1 MASLSAL
8 AETIIDLARS
18 EAKRSSNEKV
28 GHLHLLAAVRRWQEE
43 QFDTKFPGLSSRLK
57 TALSA
62 TAGNALKVDG
72 FEDNVFEQIEQVRN
86 SEDLWQ
92 LANTLSEKVPSDAPN
107 TDQLHNPS
115 PNTEGVDTS
124 IKSSVNDP
132 LPFSITP
139 GLIERVATA
148 LSQSTESVQADM
160 LGAAYAVAV
169 HLLGSPLPD
178 LSAKICTAADLPIA
192 DFSHITEIPQLVST
206 IATSDIQEAGRLA
219 TQVAIALV
227 ETAEWAAAIDQD
239 VTQEET
245 DKIDE
250 VRLILRAQ
258 LGDKI
263 NVTTDAMTRFE
274 EKFSHLVGMETVK
287 TEIRKRVDFLVINKR
302 RAVRGMRTENHR
314 MHSAFVGNPGTGK
327 TTVARLYGELLN
339 ELGLLPTNKFV
350 ETDRAGLIGKYI
362 GETEDKT
369 TQVVESAVG
378 GVLFIDEAYALND
391 NYGERKGFGEEATD
405 CLVKHM
411 EDKRDSLVVILA
423 GYRLQT
429 LEYIG
434 INPGLKSRVPAV
446 IDFPDY
452 TVDELVQIAE
462 SIVARRSLTLDHSAI
477 ELIRTAMT
485 SELKKTGFGNARSVE
500 NLLEAAERNAVNR
513 TSQLGPLA
521 TEKELRT
528 IVSAD
533 IPSPEEL
540 STSDV
545 NKKTIGFR

>member
-28 GHLHLLAAVRRWQEE
+28 GPLHLLAAVRRWQEE
-43 QFDTKFPGLSSRLK
+43 LFDTKFPGLSPRLK
-57 TALSA
+57 DALSA
-62 TAGNALKVDG
+62 TAGKSLQVDG
-72 FEDNVFEQIEQVRN
+72 FEDDVFEQIEKIQN
-86 SEDLWQ
+86 SDQLWE
-92 LANTLSEKVPSDAPN
+92 LANTLLEKVPTKEEKASLPSNSPTSETSTPIN
-107 TDQLHNPS
+107 TS
-115 PNTEGVDTS
+115 P
-124 IKSSVNDP
+124 VNDP

-139 GLIERVATA
+139 GLVDRVAAA
-148 LSQSTESVQADM
+148 LSLPLNSAQTEILESAYSVAKHILSAPMSDLSEKICAAADM
-160 LGAAYAVAV
+160 P
-169 HLLGSPLPD
+169 S
-178 LSAKICTAADLPIA
+178 A
-192 DFSHITEIPQLVST
+192 DFSHVTEIPQFVAK
-206 IATSDIQEAGRLA
+206 IASSDIPDAGRLA

-227 ETAEWAAAIDQD
+227 ETAEWAAAIDQE

-245 DKIDE
+245 DRIDE

-258 LGDKI
+258 LGNKI

-287 TEIRKRVDFLVINKR
+287 AEIRKRVDFLVVNKR
-302 RAVRGMRTENHR
+302 RAVRGMKTENHR

-327 TTVARLYGELLN
+327 TTVARLYSELLN
-339 ELGLLPTNKFV
+339 ELGLLPTDKFV
-350 ETDRAGLIGKYI
+350 ETDRAGLIGRYI

-369 TQVVESAVG
+369 TQVVESAAG

-391 NYGERKGFGEEATD
+391 HYGERKGFGEEATD

-411 EDKRDSLVVILA
+411 EDKRDNLVVILA

-434 INPGLKSRVPAV
+434 INPGLKSRIPTV

-452 TVDELVQIAE
+452 SVDELVQIAE
-462 SIVARRSLTLDHSAI
+462 SIISRRSLTLDPSAI
-477 ELIRTAMT
+477 ELIRNAMN
-485 SELKKTGFGNARSVE
+485 SELKKTGFGNARAVE

-528 IVSAD
+528 ITSDDV
-533 IPSPEEL
+533 PSPDDL
-540 STSDV
+540 STSDTK
-545 NKKTIGFR
+545 KKTIGFR

>member
-28 GHLHLLAAVRRWQEE
+28 GPLHLLAAVRRWQEE
-43 QFDTKFPGLSSRLK
+43 LFDTKFPGLSPRLK
-57 TALSA
+57 DALSA
-62 TAGNALKVDG
+62 TAGKSLQVDG
-72 FEDNVFEQIEQVRN
+72 FEDDVFEQIEKIQN
-86 SEDLWQ
+86 SDQLWE
-92 LANTLSEKVPSDAPN
+92 LANTLLEKVPTKEEKAS
-107 TDQLHNPS
+107 LPS
-115 PNTEGVDTS
+115 NSPTS
-124 IKSSVNDP
+124 ETSMPIKTSPVNDP
-132 LPFSITP
+132 LPFSITA
-139 GLIERVATA
+139 GLVDRVAAA
-148 LSQSTESVQADM
+148 LSLPSNSAQTEILESAYSVAKHILSAPMSDLSEKICAAADM
-160 LGAAYAVAV
+160 P
-169 HLLGSPLPD
+169 S
-178 LSAKICTAADLPIA
+178 A
-192 DFSHITEIPQLVST
+192 DFSHVTEIPQFVAK
-206 IATSDIQEAGRLA
+206 IASSDIPDAGRLA

-227 ETAEWAAAIDQD
+227 ETAEWAAAIDQE

-245 DKIDE
+245 DRIDE

-258 LGDKI
+258 LGNKI

-287 TEIRKRVDFLVINKR
+287 AEIRKRVDFLVVNKR
-302 RAVRGMRTENHR
+302 RAVRGMKTENHR

-327 TTVARLYGELLN
+327 TTVARLYSELLN

-350 ETDRAGLIGKYI
+350 ETDRAGLIGRYI

-369 TQVVESAVG
+369 TQVVESAAG

-391 NYGERKGFGEEATD
+391 HYGERKGFGEEATD

-411 EDKRDSLVVILA
+411 EDKRDNLVVILA

-434 INPGLKSRVPAV
+434 INPGLKSRIPTV

-452 TVDELVQIAE
+452 SVDELVQIAE
-462 SIVARRSLTLDHSAI
+462 SIISRRSLTLDPSAI
-477 ELIRTAMT
+477 ELIRNAMN
-485 SELKKTGFGNARSVE
+485 SELKKTGFGNARAVE

-528 IVSAD
+528 ITSDDV
-533 IPSPEEL
+533 PSPDDL
-540 STSDV
+540 STSDTK
-545 NKKTIGFR
+545 KKTIGFR